1 VTPPFFIVGF
11 QRSGTTLLR
20 MMLDNHPQVAIPLDT
35 TGLWA
40 RNEAR
45 LAEFGNLDAP
55 DGATALI
62 EALLAEER
70 IRLWEIPF
78 SVESVL
84 KERSLPG
91 YPGIIDAFYR
101 AYARAKGKEIWGDK
115 DPGNMLRIP
124 GLLRWFPNARILHII
139 RDGRDACL
147 SQLKQD
153 FGFNDCLPC
162 AEAWRE
168 QVWWVRQ
175 LGELL
180 GPEQYLE
187 VRYEDLVADP
197 EAQLQRICRF
207 LQLDYSKE
215 MLLYHENVTRSIPE
229 SKRHIWP
236 LIDKPP
242 VADNVF
248 GWKKSMSASLRIAFE
263 KRAAQVLRDTGYE
276 TLPGPIR
283 GGRMAEL
290 ASLLTR
296 IRQSLRRPR
305 SLERP

>member
-1 VTPPFFIVGF
+1 VTPPFFILGF

-40 RNEAR
+40 RTESR
-45 LAEFGNLDAP
+45 LGEFGDLDTP
-55 DGATALI
+55 QGASKLI
-62 EALLAEER
+62 QALLTEER
-70 IRLWEIPF
+70 IRLWEIPLTD
-78 SVESVL
+78 EAVL
-84 KERSLPG
+84 KEKRLPG

-101 AYARAKGKEIWGDK
+101 AYAGAKDKAIWGDK

-124 GLLRWFPNARILHII
+124 GLLRWFPDARILHII

-187 VRYEDLVADP
+187 VRYEDLVADA
-197 EAQLQRICRF
+197 EGRLQRICRF
-207 LQLDYSKE
+207 LQLEYSKQ
-215 MLLYHENVTRSIPE
+215 MLLYHENVTRSIPD

-248 GWKKSMSASLRIAFE
+248 GWKKAMSPGLRIAFE
-263 KRAAQVLRDTGYE
+263 KRAAEVLRETGYE

-283 GGRMAEL
+283 GGRIAEL
-290 ASLLTR
+290 ASLLAR
-296 IRQSLRRPR
+296 IRQSLRRGR
-305 SLERP
+305 SPERP